1 MDGRKRGG
9 KPPLKVRREF
19 ASSRL
24 EAQVLTQ
31 AYELIVPVV
40 RRPVPT
46 ARPLWD
52 LIDARPEES
61 SSTCH
66 RTMAQGA

>member
-1 MDGRKRGG
+1 MDGAKRGR

-19 ASSRL
+19 TNSRL

-31 AYELIVPVV
+31 AYELIVPVI

-46 ARPLWD
+46 AWTLWD
-52 LIDARPEES
+52 VVGARPEATP
-61 SSTCH
+61 ST
-66 RTMAQGA
+66 RMAKGA